1 MMHGSGGE
9 KSLGGIWVI
18 TPIGGKHSG
27 LDLIGDSFPG
37 PALSFRATL
46 MSSKASIVSEE
57 KACWEYSSYHILG
70 DQRET
75 IGCW

>member
-46 MSSKASIVSEE
+46 MSSKASIVS
-57 KACWEYSSYHILG
+57 
-70 DQRET
+70 
-75 IGCW
+75 